1 MSVKCGQIARYMN
14 TIAPIDL
21 AEEWDNVGLIIGDP
35 EQDISKVLVCLDVTT
50 DTVNFAIEQKV
61 DMIISH
67 HPLIFKPISRIVYN
81 DWKQKLIYKL
91 INNHISLFSA
101 HTNLDYARSGVNW
114 NLARVLN
121 LENIKNAGNVK
132 RMSSPGIHMEHEE
145 FYSLAKTGMLKTP
158 QKLIDFISHVKQSL
172 NVEHIRLVGKADDIY
187 NKVISKVMVFSGSF
201 DDDILRYISPEID
214 AIVTG
219 DIKHHSAI
227 EMLERGICAL
237 DAGHFAT
244 ENIIIHVLGGMLGE
258 RFPQLNVIG
267 KTKTIQPFIIC

>member
-1 MSVKCGQIARYMN
+1 
-14 TIAPIDL
+14 
-21 AEEWDNVGLIIGDP
+21 
-35 EQDISKVLVCLDVTT
+35 
-50 DTVNFAIEQKV
+50 
-61 DMIISH
+61 
-67 HPLIFKPISRIVYN
+67 
-81 DWKQKLIYKL
+81 
-91 INNHISLFSA
+91 
-101 HTNLDYARSGVNW
+101 
-114 NLARVLN
+114 
-121 LENIKNAGNVK
+121 
-132 RMSSPGIHMEHEE
+132 MEHEG
-145 FYSLAKTGMLKTP
+145 FYRLAKTGMLKTP

-244 ENIIIHVLGGMLGE
+244 ENIIIHVLGGMLEE